1 MKIFWSTFF
10 FFLFNFFTSGKACA
24 QDRRPEKLS
33 QRFEKTLK
41 RTATQEPPIKS
52 SLNNFRQ
59 LRNLLS
65 REDVGDFPNAVHAR
79 VDELDAVMPVFV
91 GHDIHGWCRGQGR
104 VFCF

>member
-33 QRFEKTLK
+33 QRFEKTLR

-59 LRNLLS
+59 LRNLLI
-65 REDVGDFPNAVHAR
+65 
-79 VDELDAVMPVFV
+79 VDEETFASKIDGDEIFAVRVSP
-91 GHDIHGWCRGQGR
+91 DCLECRIAIR
-104 VFCF
+104 I